1 MQLDGEMM
9 EVQEIKKFPK
19 PRKPDSESQNF
30 QHVKILDCNEPVC
43 RVICECWHCKQGI
56 LCEVDVSSSQYL
68 EVECP
73 SCGKTAVRLMAE
85 KVISTTPIPSPW
97 QGWVNFRFW
106 ILDFGFWMILV
117 TDEIW
122 TFTRLPKTQICR
134 GLAVLNPYVLP

>member
-1 MQLDGEMM
+1 MM

-30 QHVKILDCNEPVC
+30 QHVKILDCNKQVC

-56 LCEVDVSSSQYL
+56 LSEVDVSSSQYL

-73 SCGKTAVRLMAE
+73 NCGRSAVRLMAE

-97 QGWVNFRFW
+97 Q
-106 ILDFGFWMILV
+106 
-117 TDEIW
+117 
-122 TFTRLPKTQICR
+122 
-134 GLAVLNPYVLP
+134 